1 MTGKGKGC
9 GIACTVLTLV
19 SAAAIVW
26 FSGQNGSQ
34 SDALSRGLA
43 AWVLSLL
50 PLDTTAGTLAL
61 WNRVLRKLA
70 HFGLY
75 FLLGLGL
82 SGIVGRRK
90 GVPAALVVIALGGLF
105 AVSDEF
111 HQRFSQG
118 RSPSGW
124 DVALD
129 TCGVAAG
136 WAVSEVLRWWKE
148 QHRAKI

>member
-1 MTGKGKGC
+1 M
-9 GIACTVLTLV
+9 VLTLA
-19 SAAAIVW
+19 SAAAIVF

-34 SDALSRGLA
+34 SDAVSRGLA

-50 PLDTTAGTLAL
+50 PVDGTAEQLML
-61 WNRVLRKLA
+61 LNRVLRKLA

-75 FLLGLGL
+75 FLLGFGL

-90 GVPAALVVIALGGLF
+90 GVPAALAVIVLGGLY

-118 RSPSGW
+118 RSPNGW

-136 WAVSEVLRWWKE
+136 WAVSEVLRRWKE
-148 QHRAKI
+148 RRSSKI